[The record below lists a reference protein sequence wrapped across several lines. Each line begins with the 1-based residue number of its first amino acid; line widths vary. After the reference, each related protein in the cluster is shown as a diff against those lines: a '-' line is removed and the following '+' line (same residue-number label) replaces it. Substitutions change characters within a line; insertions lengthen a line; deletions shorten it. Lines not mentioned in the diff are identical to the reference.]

1 MESDIHSCEMEQIRE
16 LAEVLTEMIS
26 QFIRTREELMRTTL
40 QVQIELLSNRLKR
53 LKVSIIEIKSQIDT
67 VCVPEEVSLIEEE
80 LGDRM
85 RPYDGAEIVDDGTIQ
100 EFSWKSTRKLEKE
113 KNDFLSKISDVWKD
127 KATNIYDLYIRR
139 SSFLYR
145 SEEKSHLR

>member
-53 LKVSIIEIKSQIDT
+53 LKISIVEIKSQIDT
-67 VCVPEEVSLIEEE
+67 VCVPEEVSLIKEQ

-113 KNDFLSKISDVWKD
+113 KNDFLGKISDVWKE
-127 KATNIYDLYIRR
+127 KVTNIYDLYIRR
-139 SSFLYR
+139 SPFLYR
-145 SEEKSHLR
+145 AEEKSHLR